1 MIVISDT
8 SVVSNLAS
16 IDRLD
21 ILPRLYGTVIIPT
34 AVKKELQLYDAKT
47 NAASSTGW
55 LRTESINA
63 IDLYDEL
70 SARLDSGEA
79 EAIVLAK
86 ELGADALLIDER
98 KGRKIAVEQGLPVI
112 GLLGVLIAA
121 KNKGIVEGVKP
132 LVDRM
137 MNGNG
142 FRVSPKLYR
151 HVLVVAGEE
160 K

>member
-8 SVVSNLAS
+8 SVVSNLVS

-21 ILPRLYGTVIIPT
+21 ILPRLYGAVIIPT
-34 AVKKELQLYDAKT
+34 AVKKELQLYDAPI

-55 LRTESINA
+55 LRTESIKA
-63 IDLYDEL
+63 IDWYDEL
-70 SARLDSGEA
+70 SARLDAGEA

-137 MNGNG
+137 MNENG
-142 FRVSPKLYR
+142 FRVSPNLYR
-151 HVLVVAGEE
+151 HVLVVAGEKE
-160 K
+160 